1 MVHIPVCGAA
11 MDSVTEEPKRKPF
24 SVRLSD
30 EERAVV
36 DAAAERAGLETGS
49 YIRQVLLGAPAPR
62 QMRRPQIERKE
73 LAKLLGELGKIG
85 SNLNQLAKASNQG
98 LTVYGRVPGQT
109 TPSAGTYNDTITVT
123 VTY

>member
-1 MVHIPVCGAA
+1 

-30 EERAVV
+30 EERAAV

-62 QMRRPQIERKE
+62 AMRRPQIERKE
-73 LAKLLGELGKIG
+73 LARLLGELGKIG
-85 SNLNQLAKASNQG
+85 SNLNQLAKATNQG
-98 LTVYGRVPGQT
+98 LTVYQNEILFALGGLKVVRDAILQALGREP
-109 TPSAGTYNDTITVT
+109 
-123 VTY
+123 

>member
-1 MVHIPVCGAA
+1 

-49 YIRQVLLGAPAPR
+49 YIRLVLMGAPAPR
-62 QMRRPQIERKE
+62 QMRRPHIERKE
-73 LAKLLGELGKIG
+73 LAKILGELGKVG
-85 SNLNQLAKASNQG
+85 SNLNQLAKANNQG
-98 LTVYGRVPGQT
+98 LVVYHNEILVALGGLKIVADAILKALGRQ
-109 TPSAGTYNDTITVT
+109 S
-123 VTY
+123 